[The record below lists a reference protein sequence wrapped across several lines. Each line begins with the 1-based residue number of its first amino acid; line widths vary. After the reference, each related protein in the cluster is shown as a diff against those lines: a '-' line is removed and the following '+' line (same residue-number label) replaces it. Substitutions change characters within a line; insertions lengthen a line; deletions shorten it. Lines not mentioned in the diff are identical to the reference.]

1 MQINLFLL
9 VLIALFLSAVLSSQ
23 LTLGQGNSANRMK
36 VPSPPDMES
45 KSILQEMSLIKN
57 LTSNYSNAT
66 GQEQNK
72 LNNSNQGSQEFTNG
86 TMNGSALFRNKSAN
100 F

>member
-9 VLIALFLSAVLSSQ
+9 VLALSLSAVLSSQ

-45 KSILQEMSLIKN
+45 KSNLQEMNLIKN

-66 GQEQNK
+66 GQEQNQ
-72 LNNSNQGSQEFTNG
+72 LNNSNQSPQEFTNG